1 MRLLRSFLITWA
13 ILQFAFALAAAASS
27 PAATTAPPWSEVL
40 RVAATRVV
48 PAGLAVGACMEGFMY
63 VTGFWSVALRKE
75 RERRD
80 AAAAAPP
87 PPPLPLPP
95 FLR

>member
-1 MRLLRSFLITWA
+1 VLAT
-13 ILQFAFALAAAASS
+13 LAAAAC

-87 PPPLPLPP
+87 PPPLPP